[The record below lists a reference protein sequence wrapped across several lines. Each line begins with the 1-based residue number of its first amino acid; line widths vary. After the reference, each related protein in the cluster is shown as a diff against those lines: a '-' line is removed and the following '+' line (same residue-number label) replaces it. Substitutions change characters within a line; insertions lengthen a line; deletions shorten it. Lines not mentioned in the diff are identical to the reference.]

1 MSSLVTGQIAAGPP
15 TQLWIK
21 LVEGAGG
28 GAALVGEALL
38 YVGHQTGQLAPEY
51 HNVKHLPN
59 WEFSISD
66 TAVDII
72 KLSQEKLALSF
83 TGRTLSTRVRY
94 IKC

>member
-1 MSSLVTGQIAAGPP
+1 M
-15 TQLWIK
+15 
-21 LVEGAGG
+21 EGAGG

-59 WEFSISD
+59 WEFSITD

-72 KLSQEKLALSF
+72 KLSLENEKITF
-83 TGRTLSTRVRY
+83 GE
-94 IKC
+94 IKVQSYAFYF

>member
-59 WEFSISD
+59 WTDVYRNSPTF
-66 TAVDII
+66 
-72 KLSQEKLALSF
+72 
-83 TGRTLSTRVRY
+83 
-94 IKC
+94 